1 MAPEDDQRLS
11 EGAAHVL
18 ADLAR
23 LDEAIRDAEARVAQ
37 HAAHM
42 ATLKKFPEL
51 HDVSRQLHGN
61 LEEALRL
68 LMHQRDHLERELG
81 TLSVRRT

>member
-42 ATLKKFPEL
+42 AKLEKNPEL
-51 HDVSRQLHGN
+51 HAVSRKLHGN
-61 LEEALRL
+61 LEEGLRL
-68 LMHQRDHLERELG
+68 LMDQRTHLGRELAYIE
-81 TLSVRRT
+81 RK